1 MSVVVRIYGLNSRH
15 RARSEKGHQQTSRR
29 SFDHFVGGGEQR
41 FPCEGLAPRFEHFFL
56 GDHALGGSRFTLE
69 KTRLWYERLYRLLPD
84 ISFDLRTIRISG
96 PPWNTLLAVD
106 WLESNSGTDG
116 VRTFTPGV
124 HVVRLA
130 WGRMTYIG
138 IYPDT
143 VGVVTT
149 LQRLSR
155 AGVAEATAE
164 KIEG

>member
-1 MSVVVRIYGLNSRH
+1 MYHATVRRRVAALFAAVSNRD
-15 RARSEKGHQQTSRR
+15 ARP
-29 SFDHFVGGGEQR
+29 VL
-41 FPCEGLAPRFEHFFL
+41 EGLAPRFEHFFL

-84 ISFDLRTIRISG
+84 ISFDLRAIRISG
-96 PPWNTLLAVD
+96 PPWNTLVVVD
-106 WLESNSGTDG
+106 WLENNSGTDG

-149 LQRLSR
+149 LQRISR
-155 AGVAEATAE
+155 AGVVEAAAE
-164 KIEG
+164 KIQG

>member
-1 MSVVVRIYGLNSRH
+1 MYHATVRRRVAALFAAVSNGD
-15 RARSEKGHQQTSRR
+15 ARP
-29 SFDHFVGGGEQR
+29 VL
-41 FPCEGLAPRFEHFFL
+41 EGLAPRFEYFFL
-56 GDHALGGSRFTLE
+56 GDHALGGSRFALE
-69 KTRLWYERLYRLLPD
+69 KTRLWYERLYRLLPG
-84 ISFDLRTIRISG
+84 ISFDLRVIRISG
-96 PPWNTLLAVD
+96 PPWNTLVAVD

-155 AGVAEATAE
+155 TGVESRFC
-164 KIEG
+164 

>member
-1 MSVVVRIYGLNSRH
+1 MYHAIVRRRVVGLFAAVSNGN
-15 RARSEKGHQQTSRR
+15 ALP
-29 SFDHFVGGGEQR
+29 VL
-41 FPCEGLAPRFEHFFL
+41 EGLAPRFEHFFL

-84 ISFDLRTIRISG
+84 ISFDLRAIRISG
-96 PPWNTLLAVD
+96 PPWNTLVAVD

-116 VRTFTPGV
+116 VRTFTRGV
-124 HVVRLA
+124 HVVRLE

-143 VGVVTT
+143 VGLVTT